1 MRLEKHG
8 PGEGGSDGTEETRAG
23 PEGGEPASHDRE
35 EQRVP
40 LKLVLNKLNLLHFEE
55 RVLFGVFRHRR
66 YDRRVVYPL
75 APLPCEDH
83 RLDCRW
89 AGRERPAES
98 ERYTFEFLFLEDGAY
113 MLVIR
118 AELDSMTDRGVS
130 LRLDDRATYESGR
143 RLRRHPARGVDVQ
156 IHQDGVVWN
165 GVLHNF
171 TAEAFLVELLHPGD
185 TRRWLNERA
194 GVHLM
199 LARHSTVLY
208 SGHCVVAGSR
218 SMNESLACVL
228 KPEHSSIQRFP
239 PKEFRSR
246 RQELNPRP
254 DWLFVHPLSGAQV
267 TRKVRDMSGTGF
279 SVLEKESD
287 SLLIAGLIAPETRIV
302 FPNRAEIALRAQI
315 IYRAAEGDEPGMV
328 RCGVAFLDISPQ
340 DHLALVSMLQQTQ
353 NHHAYVSAD
362 VDLHELWRFF
372 FESGF
377 IYPSKYAYLAQHREE
392 IRKTYDTLYNH
403 QPQFARHFV
412 FRDDSHILGHISMM
426 RYFPRSWLIQH
437 HAADVTNG
445 RRAGLR
451 VLNQV
456 GTFTNDAH
464 RFAAMGMDY
473 LMCFYRR
480 ENRFPRRVF
489 GGTAEAIGDRKA
501 CSEDT
506 FTYFHVPKVHDFAL
520 DGDRLWTLDPP
531 HAEDLL
537 DLRSHYEGISGGLL
551 VDAFNLIP
559 GADGN
564 AALIAEYRQ
573 LGVSRQI
580 STLALKKNG
589 RLNAI
594 IVLSLADIGV
604 NLSELTNSIAVLT
617 VEPTDLD
624 RRVLMH
630 VLSSLTGQ
638 FSLDE
643 VPVLVY
649 PTSVADD
656 CDVVYEKEYTL
667 WVLNTEYGDDYF
679 RFLKT
684 MIPECE

>member
-1 MRLEKHG
+1 
-8 PGEGGSDGTEETRAG
+8 
-23 PEGGEPASHDRE
+23 
-35 EQRVP
+35 
-40 LKLVLNKLNLLHFEE
+40 
-55 RVLFGVFRHRR
+55 
-66 YDRRVVYPL
+66 
-75 APLPCEDH
+75 
-83 RLDCRW
+83 
-89 AGRERPAES
+89 
-98 ERYTFEFLFLEDGAY
+98 
-113 MLVIR
+113 
-118 AELDSMTDRGVS
+118 
-130 LRLDDRATYESGR
+130 
-143 RLRRHPARGVDVQ
+143 VDVK
-156 IHQDGVVWN
+156 IHQDGVVWS

-171 TAEAFLVELLHPGD
+171 TAEAFLVELLRPGD
-185 TRRWLNERA
+185 TRRWLNENA
-194 GVHLM
+194 SVHLV

-208 SGHCVVAGSR
+208 SGHCLVGGCR
-218 SMNESLACVL
+218 SMNASLACVL
-228 KPEHSSIQRFP
+228 RPEHSSIQRFRP
-239 PKEFRSR
+239 QEFRSG
-246 RQELNPRP
+246 RQELDPRP
-254 DWLFVHPLSGAQV
+254 DWVFVHPLSGVQV
-267 TRKVRDMSGTGF
+267 TRKVHDMSGTGF

-287 SLLIAGLIAPETRIV
+287 SLLIAGLIAPDTRIV
-302 FPNRAEIALRAQI
+302 FPNRAEISLQAQV
-315 IYRAAEGDEPGMV
+315 IYRASAGGEAGQV
-328 RCGVAFLDISPQ
+328 RCGIAILDISPQ

-377 IYPSKYAYLAQHREE
+377 IYPSKYAYLAQHREA

-437 HAADVTNG
+437 HAADAANDQ
-445 RRAGLR
+445 RAGLR

-473 LMCFYRR
+473 LMCYYRP

-489 GGTAEAIGDRKA
+489 GGTAEAMGNRKA

-506 FTYFHVPKVHDFAL
+506 FAYFHVPKAQESAL
-520 DGDRLWTLDPP
+520 DDEQLWTLDPP
-531 HAEDLL
+531 QAEDLL

-551 VDAFNLIP
+551 VEAFNLLP

-564 AALIAEYRQ
+564 AALIDEYRQ
-573 LGVSRQI
+573 VGISRQI

-617 VEPTDLD
+617 LEPTDLD
-624 RRVLMH
+624 RRALMH
-630 VLSSLTGQ
+630 VLSSLAGQ
-638 FSLDE
+638 FPLDQ

-656 CDVVYEKEYTL
+656 CDVLYEKQYTL
-667 WVLNTEYGDDYF
+667 WVLNTEFGDDYF
-679 RFLKT
+679 RFLNT
-684 MIPECE
+684 LIPECE